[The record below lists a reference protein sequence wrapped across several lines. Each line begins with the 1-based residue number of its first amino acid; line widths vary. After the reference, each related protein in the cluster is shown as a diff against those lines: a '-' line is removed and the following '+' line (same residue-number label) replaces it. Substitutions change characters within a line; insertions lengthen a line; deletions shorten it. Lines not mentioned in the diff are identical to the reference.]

1 MYHKIPY
8 IDTSFEA
15 LYTYIIQ
22 VFIDC
27 LLWADHISLY
37 KLDAS
42 YLCIR

>member
-1 MYHKIPY
+1 MNYVMYHKIPY

-27 LLWADHISLY
+27 LL
-37 KLDAS
+37 
-42 YLCIR
+42 